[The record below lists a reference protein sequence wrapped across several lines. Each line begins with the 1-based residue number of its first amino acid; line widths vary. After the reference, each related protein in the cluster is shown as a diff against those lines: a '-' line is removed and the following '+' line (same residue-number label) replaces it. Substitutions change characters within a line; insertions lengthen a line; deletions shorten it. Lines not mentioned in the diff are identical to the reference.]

1 MPQESSAQKKQS
13 ARWKRRVTTN
23 HVVFTPQ
30 RFIEFRGDLPSAE
43 AKRVKELK
51 WKYGQGP
58 FPITEVADDPDF
70 RTGKS
75 QHPQIVRFVCDH
87 GNVQSESGFLF
98 KYH

>member
-1 MPQESSAQKKQS
+1 MQQS
-13 ARWKRRVTTN
+13 AEKRPSAKWKRRVTTN

-30 RFIEFRGDLPSAE
+30 RFIEFRNDLPSAD

-58 FPITEVADDPDF
+58 FHITEVADDPDF
-70 RTGKS
+70 PGKS
-75 QHPQIVRFVCDH
+75 PHPQIVRFVCDH
-87 GNVQSESGFLF
+87 GNIQSESGFLF